1 MKNKFGWDNALLKGE
16 IIRKAVQ
23 KAYGMRVRT
32 IPDDFYTAIEKVK
45 SACESLNL
53 EDFESGLVL
62 E

>member
-1 MKNKFGWDNALLKGE
+1 MKGE

-23 KAYGMRVRT
+23 KAYGMRVRI

-45 SACESLNL
+45 SACESLNP
-53 EDFESGLVL
+53 EDFESGLTL